1 MRLVPGWQLG
11 GVPTAATSPLEKRS
25 TPGSNA
31 GWAALS
37 PPARPGKRRALPFPC
52 SSDTGLSHPRSVLGR
67 AGLVLIG
74 AEVAGRGNGARPA
87 LHQAASIHGVR
98 FLQGLRECNGLLFIP
113 HKKCTCTGRAASGPL
128 QTHTGTC
135 RLLPAQP
142 GQGSQSAK
150 EFQDLRDFS

>member
-1 MRLVPGWQLG
+1 MPGWQRG
-11 GVPTAATSPLEKRS
+11 GVPTAATSPQEKRS
-25 TPGSNA
+25 TP
-31 GWAALS
+31 ALMRDGLPS
-37 PPARPGKRRALPFPC
+37 PLPPWNCLALPFPC
-52 SSDTGLSHPRSVLGR
+52 SPDTGLSYPRRIPGQ
-67 AGLVLIG
+67 AGLVFIR

-98 FLQGLRECNGLLFIP
+98 FLQGLQECNGLLFIP

-135 RLLPAQP
+135 RVLRAQP
-142 GQGSQSAK
+142 GQGSRSAK